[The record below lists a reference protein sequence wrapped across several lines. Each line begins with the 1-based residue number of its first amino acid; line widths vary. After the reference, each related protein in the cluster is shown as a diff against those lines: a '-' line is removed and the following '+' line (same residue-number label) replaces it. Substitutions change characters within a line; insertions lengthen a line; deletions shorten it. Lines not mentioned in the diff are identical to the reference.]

1 MPKPPSIPSRTVVA
15 ALLALLAF
23 ATVPSAVGAGCFHPL
38 GPTPPGAASLDHLS
52 DLGALA
58 GEPSPPPPSP
68 CDGLRCSND
77 PAPGPAPTIPTV
89 DRADRWG
96 CLATTAVA
104 DPLAT
109 PHPVP
114 PRASLRPSHGGPAP
128 FHPPRA

>member
-1 MPKPPSIPSRTVVA
+1 MPKPIPFPSRTAVA

-23 ATVPSAVGAGCFHPL
+23 AAAPTAARAGCFHPL
-38 GPTPPGAASLDHLS
+38 GPISPGAASLDHLS
-52 DLGALA
+52 DLGAL
-58 GEPSPPPPSP
+58 GGDPSPPAPSP
-68 CDGLRCSND
+68 CDGLRCSDD

-89 DRADRWG
+89 DRSERWG
-96 CLATTAVA
+96 CLATLASA
-104 DPLAT
+104 DPLAS

>member
-1 MPKPPSIPSRTVVA
+1 MPKPSPIPLRTAGA

-23 ATVPSAVGAGCFHPL
+23 ATAPSAARAGCFHPL

-58 GEPSPPPPSP
+58 GEPSPPPSP
-68 CDGLRCSND
+68 CDGLLCSDD

-89 DRADRWG
+89 DRAERWG
-96 CLATTAVA
+96 CLATIAVA
-104 DPLAT
+104 DPLAS
-109 PHPVP
+109 PHPSP
-114 PRASLRPSHGGPAP
+114 LQASLRPSHGGPAP